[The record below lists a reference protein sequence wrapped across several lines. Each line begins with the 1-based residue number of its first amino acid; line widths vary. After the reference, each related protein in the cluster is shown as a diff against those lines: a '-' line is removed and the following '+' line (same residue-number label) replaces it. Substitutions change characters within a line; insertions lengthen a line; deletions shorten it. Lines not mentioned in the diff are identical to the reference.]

1 MLGSRVNFCLSMTH
15 LQLHQTPTRCL
26 VFPRL
31 KVGYFRRVAGH
42 PSMTIQVPA
51 QIVEKWQEII
61 DLLAAVLHVPSA
73 LIMKVEP
80 PNIRV
85 FVRSEL
91 EGNPYERDERACLNT
106 GLYCETVMKTRQLL
120 LVPDALTD
128 QEWNANPDIK
138 LGMISYMGVPVAWPN
153 GDIFGTICVLD
164 GKPNEYSG
172 LYKKLLFQCRDVLQA
187 DLKSLQASAELE
199 LKVLERTAELRRSE
213 VYLTE
218 AQRLSRTGSFGWNVS
233 SGEILWSEECSRIYG
248 YDKAPSVTVDMIL
261 QRTHPEDLAL
271 VQGIFDRASR
281 DGKDFDYENRLLMP
295 DGAVKHIHV
304 AAHAIRDQASQ
315 LEFIGALID
324 ITATKRAEE
333 ELHKARTELAHATRV
348 TILGE
353 LAASI
358 AHEVY
363 QPLTAIAANAEAGLL
378 FLDRKNPDL
387 GEARDALQQII
398 MDGNR
403 ADEVIRHVR
412 TLANKTDIQK
422 VPLDINDVIEEVTLI
437 FRHEAM
443 SHGVSLRQELASA
456 LPQVLG
462 DRVQLQQVI
471 MNLLMNGLQAT
482 SSVTG
487 RRHELR
493 IRSQEHGPDQI
504 LVAVEDSGTGIELQ
518 NVDRLFSAFFTTK
531 PNGMGIG
538 LSICRSIVEQHGGN
552 IWATRNSGA
561 GSTFQFT
568 LNTRGATPS

>member
-1 MLGSRVNFCLSMTH
+1 
-15 LQLHQTPTRCL
+15 
-26 VFPRL
+26 
-31 KVGYFRRVAGH
+31 
-42 PSMTIQVPA
+42 MTIQVPA
-51 QIVEKWQEII
+51 QIIEKWQEII

-85 FVRSEL
+85 FVRSES

-218 AQRLSRTGSFGWNVS
+218 AQRLSRTGSFGWLVS

-456 LPQVLG
+456 LPQVFG

-482 SSVTG
+482 SPVTG

>member
-1 MLGSRVNFCLSMTH
+1 MSTLE
-15 LQLHQTPTRCL
+15 
-26 VFPRL
+26 
-31 KVGYFRRVAGH
+31 
-42 PSMTIQVPA
+42 TIQVPA
-51 QIVEKWQEII
+51 QITEKWQEII
-61 DLLAAVLHVPSA
+61 DLLAEVLHVPSA

-85 FVRSEL
+85 FVRSES

-120 LVPDALTD
+120 LVPDALAD

-164 GKPNEYSG
+164 DRQNEYSE
-172 LYKKLLFQCRDVLQA
+172 LYRKFLFQCRDVLQA
-187 DLKSLQASAELE
+187 DLKSLQASTELE

-233 SGEILWSEECSRIYG
+233 SGKILWSEECSRIYG
-248 YDKAPSVTVDMIL
+248 YNKAPSVTVDMIL

-271 VQGIFDRASR
+271 VQGIIDRASR
-281 DGKDFDYENRLLMP
+281 DGKDFDYEHRLLMP
-295 DGAVKHIHV
+295 DGAVKHVHV
-304 AAHAIRDQASQ
+304 AAHAIRDQADQ

-348 TILGE
+348 TTLGE

-378 FLDRKNPDL
+378 FLDRENPDL

-403 ADEVIRHVR
+403 ADEVIRRVR

-437 FRHEAM
+437 FRYEAM

-471 MNLLMNGLQAT
+471 MNLLMNGIQAT
-482 SSVTG
+482 SPVTG

-504 LVAVEDSGTGIELQ
+504 LVAVEDSGTGFELQ

>member
-1 MLGSRVNFCLSMTH
+1 
-15 LQLHQTPTRCL
+15 
-26 VFPRL
+26 
-31 KVGYFRRVAGH
+31 
-42 PSMTIQVPA
+42 MTIQVPA
-51 QIVEKWQEII
+51 QIIEKWQEII

-85 FVRSEL
+85 FVRSES

-120 LVPDALTD
+120 LVPDALAD

-164 GKPNEYSG
+164 DRRNEYG
-172 LYKKLLFQCRDVLQA
+172 ELFRKFLFQCRDVLQA

-199 LKVLERTAELRRSE
+199 LKVLERTAEL
-213 VYLTE
+213 
-218 AQRLSRTGSFGWNVS
+218 
-233 SGEILWSEECSRIYG
+233 
-248 YDKAPSVTVDMIL
+248 
-261 QRTHPEDLAL
+261 
-271 VQGIFDRASR
+271 
-281 DGKDFDYENRLLMP
+281 
-295 DGAVKHIHV
+295 
-304 AAHAIRDQASQ
+304 
-315 LEFIGALID
+315 
-324 ITATKRAEE
+324 
-333 ELHKARTELAHATRV
+333 HKAQTALAHATRV
-348 TILGE
+348 TTLGE
-353 LAASI
+353 LATSI

-378 FLDRKNPDL
+378 LLDRKNPDL
-387 GEARDALQQII
+387 GEARDALRQII

-403 ADEVIRHVR
+403 ADEVIRRVR
-412 TLANKTDIQK
+412 MLANKTDIQK
-422 VPLDINDVIEEVTLI
+422 VPLEINDVIEEVMLI
-437 FRHEAM
+437 FRHEAIA
-443 SHGVSLRQELASA
+443 HGVSLRQELASA
-456 LPQVLG
+456 LPQVFG

-471 MNLLMNGLQAT
+471 MNLLMNGIQAM
-482 SSVTG
+482 SPVKG
-487 RRHELR
+487 RHHELR

-504 LVAVEDSGTGIELQ
+504 LVAVEDSGTGFELQ